1 MSDVEMVDNKA
12 KLPDNVFDSLRMAP
26 GNIPERA
33 VKEAQFMAGLGLKVN
48 HMYHSEAHHK
58 AQKKVREIQKSLEKL
73 KDSTIKSDKEVV
85 VKLNKELE
93 GLGKR
98 SFSYR
103 TVQRLFW
110 PKFIYIEG
118 VSELLKTRDDG
129 SIIFRTVGCG
139 PKGCLINYVNESGK
153 KSQCTVDEFVKF
165 IGSEDNAV
173 GVAIPEK
180 IVGMSALEVAISA
193 QATME
198 NERLRKL
205 YAEGKLVIF
214 EGIDNIEAM
223 T

>member
-1 MSDVEMVDNKA
+1 MPDIQMVDNKA
-12 KLPDNVFDSLRMAP
+12 KLPGNVFDSLRMAP
-26 GNIPERA
+26 GNISEKA
-33 VKEAQFMAGLGLKVN
+33 VKETQFMAGLGLKIGY
-48 HMYHSEAHHK
+48 MYHSEAYHK
-58 AQKKVREIQKSLEKL
+58 AQKKVAEIQKSLGKL
-73 KDSTIKSDKEVV
+73 KDSTVKSDKEVIA
-85 VKLNKELE
+85 KFNKELE
-93 GLGKR
+93 SLGER

-139 PKGCLINYVNESGK
+139 LKSCLINYVNESGK
-153 KSQCTVDEFVKF
+153 KSQCTPDEFVKF
-165 IGSEDNAV
+165 IGSEDNAI
-173 GVAIPEK
+173 GIAIPEE
-180 IVGMSALEVAISA
+180 VAGVSALEVAMGA